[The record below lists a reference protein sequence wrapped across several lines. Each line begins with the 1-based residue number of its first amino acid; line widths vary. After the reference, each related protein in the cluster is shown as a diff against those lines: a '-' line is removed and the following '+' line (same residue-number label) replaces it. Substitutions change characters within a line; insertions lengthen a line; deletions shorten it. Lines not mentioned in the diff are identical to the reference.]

1 MCNHSVSAALL
12 TRNFPS
18 AEFSIWAIACHG
30 INLIYNEYITADH
43 SELLIQ
49 VPIII
54 LIKFNWFSRELSFLY
69 DEVEFFFFPVSQKEK
84 KKDTPIKVDHLD
96 WRVKYIICG
105 WFLKLDLFSSSSV
118 FCSSVWCFSFFFFFL
133 LSGVCLAEKNLWKEN
148 NKRDVYTFRSL
159 LFRSCSIVFFSIIIY
174 STVPSV
180 V

>member
-1 MCNHSVSAALL
+1 MCNCSVSAALL

-18 AEFSIWAIACHG
+18 AEFSIWAIAFHG
-30 INLIYNEYITADH
+30 INLIYSAYITADH

-54 LIKFNWFSRELSFLY
+54 LIKFNRFSRELSFY
-69 DEVEFFFFPVSQKEK
+69 MMNSNSFFPMSQKEK

-96 WRVKYIICG
+96 RRFKYIICG
-105 WFLKLDLFSSSSV
+105 WFLKLGLFSSSLV
-118 FCSSVWCFSFFFFFL
+118 FCSSVWCFSIFFL
-133 LSGVCLAEKNLWKEN
+133 LSGVCFFAEKNLWRKIS
-148 NKRDVYTFRSL
+148 KWDVYTFRSL
-159 LFRSCSIVFFSIIIY
+159 LFRSCSIVFFSIIIC